1 MSNPPALRRTG
12 GLLQGVAG
20 RHGGVHLGFCHFG
33 VECGFPCVGRGVR
46 VEVEALDNERIPT
59 PSLLKDL
66 GRCLTVNLLLLCPV
80 VAIGMICL
88 STWKGSSWSRTLG
101 GPLAW

>member
-1 MSNPPALRRTG
+1 MS
-12 GLLQGVAG
+12 
-20 RHGGVHLGFCHFG
+20 GFH
-33 VECGFPCVGRGVR
+33 P
-46 VEVEALDNERIPT
+46 

-80 VAIGMICL
+80 VAIGVICL

-101 GPLAW
+101 VPLAW